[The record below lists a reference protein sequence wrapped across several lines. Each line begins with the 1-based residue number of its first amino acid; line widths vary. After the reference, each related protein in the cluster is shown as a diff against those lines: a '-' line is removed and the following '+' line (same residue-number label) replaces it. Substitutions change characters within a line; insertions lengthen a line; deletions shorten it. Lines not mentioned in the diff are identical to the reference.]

1 MPIGLLVFLM
11 LKSLDILGI
20 HYFKK
25 ALIFVTFVAFR
36 VLKYLSADLTK
47 GSFRHFS
54 SFCLIKISKTS
65 KFSRFCMFSQ

>member
-25 ALIFVTFVAFR
+25 ALMFGTFVAFR
-36 VLKYLSADLTK
+36 VLKYFHRNGPLGSCPREGQLRVQNK
-47 GSFRHFS
+47 GQL
-54 SFCLIKISKTS
+54 CKLL
-65 KFSRFCMFSQ
+65 